1 MQHLLKI
8 LFFLGNIAILFEIV
22 GIAAEKSTV
31 FPMLTFNLIMLVGNA
46 GAILAFQSVSCQ

>member
-1 MQHLLKI
+1 MQHLKI

-31 FPMLTFNLIMLVGNA
+31 FPMLTFNLVMLVGNA

>member
-1 MQHLLKI
+1 MQHLKI

-31 FPMLTFNLIMLVGNA
+31 FPMLTFHLVMLVGNA